1 MINPKN
7 LINDKLSYSQ
17 LLYNQKKTNQHNKS
31 KNGNNPSNLNNNIV
45 REIRLGINNNN
56 NLDLNSFRISLL
68 NLKNTFSIF
77 YFEVLNNDI
86 SILNQ
91 SNINEIKGR
100 IYFKYNNVTS
110 YLKINSLSEPVTL
123 DNNPLQATIFEL
135 ESCKD
140 SKGFYIK
147 TFSKDQ
153 DFNYLF
159 ISKDGKIG
167 FLNKDTLSFGYI
179 FRDKREIHQ
188 FIIL

>member
-1 MINPKN
+1 MINHKN
-7 LINDKLSYSQ
+7 LINDNLSSSQ

-31 KNGNNPSNLNNNIV
+31 KNVNNPANLNNNIV

-56 NLDLNSFRISLL
+56 NLDLNSFRISLF

-77 YFEVLNNDI
+77 YLEILNNDI

-91 SNINEIKGR
+91 SNIEEIKGR

-110 YLKINSLSEPVTL
+110 YLKINSLLEPVSL

-140 SKGFYIK
+140 SKGFYIRI
-147 TFSKDQ
+147 FSKIQ

-188 FIIL
+188 FIII